1 MRGIAAPL
9 IKLLVFLIVT
19 SVATYVLAATIAN
32 TSFGST
38 NTYKAYFS
46 DASGLQS
53 GDDVRVAGVR
63 EGTVSSIKLVT
74 TPGGQK
80 SAALAQ
86 GVKGKY
92 IAEVSFSVAKSRPLP
107 TGVVVNLRYRNLVG
121 QRYLDVE
128 PGAGDST
135 TTLNPKHVIPL
146 AQTHP
151 AVDLT
156 FLFQGFQPLFQGL
169 DADSI
174 NQLSLQIIQTLQGEG
189 GSIETLLS
197 TLADLTNSV
206 ANKDQVIGQVIDNL
220 ATVLNTIGSRDNE
233 LDNLIVQLQGFV
245 SGLASDRA
253 AIGNAIVGVDTLAN
267 KTAGLLTQI
276 RAPLAKDITDVTGLV
291 GVLNANTPAVTFFLK
306 QLAPTIG
313 TLIRTASYG
322 SWFNFYLCSTDGT
335 LALPGGQIIDLN
347 GIHSPKARCN

>member
-1 MRGIAAPL
+1 VRGLAAPL

-19 SVATYVLAATIAN
+19 SLATYVLAATIAN
-32 TSFGST
+32 TSFGAT
-38 NTYKAYFS
+38 NTYHAYFS
-46 DASGLQS
+46 DVSGLQS

-63 EGTVSSIKLVT
+63 VGTVSSISVVKL
-74 TPGGQK
+74 PK
-80 SAALAQ
+80 SQSGDAIAQ

-92 IAEVSFSVAKSRPLP
+92 VAKVGFTVAKSTPLP
-107 TGVVVNLRYRNLVG
+107 NGVIIFLRYRNLVG
-121 QRYLDVE
+121 QRYLDIHQA
-128 PGAGDST
+128 AGDST
-135 TTLNPKHVIPL
+135 TPMKTSHTIPIS
-146 AQTHP
+146 QTHP

-156 FLFQGFQPLFQGL
+156 TLFQGFQPLFRGL

-174 NQLSLQIIQTLQGEG
+174 NDLSLQIIQTLQGEG

-197 TLADLTNSV
+197 TLADLTNSI
-206 ANKDQVIGQVIDNL
+206 ADKDAVVGQVIDNL
-220 ATVLNTIGSRDNE
+220 ATVLTTIGDRDNE
-233 LDNLIVQLQGFV
+233 LDNLIVQLQSFV
-245 SGLASDRA
+245 SGLASDRT
-253 AIGNAIVGVDTLAN
+253 AIGDAIVGVNSLAN

-313 TLIRTASYG
+313 TLIRSGSYG